1 MSENSEKQLIVVKVG
16 SNVLTRADQKPNVTN
31 MSALVDQMARLHA
44 YGHRI
49 VLVSSGAVACGRGVI
64 QPARQL
70 DSVAERQLYSSIGQI
85 RLINLYN
92 QLFGSYGI
100 PIGQVLTQKDNFAS
114 RTACLNQ
121 KSCILTMLDNGVI
134 PVLNENDTA
143 SLTELMFTDNDE
155 LSGLMATM
163 LGADKLVILSN
174 VDGIYTGAPDAPG
187 SELIRRVTPGEDL
200 RDFVQQTKSGYGH
213 GGMGTKCHIA
223 RMVAAE
229 GVEVVIARGNRPDV
243 LVDVVEHPDRVP
255 HTLFEAAPRCEGAAA
270 VTSFLDYPLE

>member
-44 YGHRI
+44 SGHRI

-200 RDFVQQTKSGYGH
+200 RDFVQQTKSGYGR

>member
-1 MSENSEKQLIVVKVG
+1 MSENLEKQLIVVKVG

-44 YGHRI
+44 SGHRI

-200 RDFVQQTKSGYGH
+200 RDFVQQTKSGYGR

>member
-1 MSENSEKQLIVVKVG
+1 MSENSKKQLIVVKVG

-187 SELIRRVTPGEDL
+187 SELIRQVTPGEDL
-200 RDFVQQTKSGYGH
+200 RDFVQQTKSGYGR

>member
-1 MSENSEKQLIVVKVG
+1 MSENSKKQLIVVKVG

-200 RDFVQQTKSGYGH
+200 RDFVQQTKSGYGR

-229 GVEVVIARGNRPDV
+229 GVEVVIARGTRPDV

>member
-1 MSENSEKQLIVVKVG
+1 MSENSEKQLIVVIVG

-200 RDFVQQTKSGYGH
+200 RDFVQQTKSGYGR